1 MRAALAD
8 GAGRGAMRDHK
19 TLLQERV
26 QAEGAGKLRYID
38 TAQNGPP
45 HDRAFSVEAR
55 LENEAGERVLASA
68 DGSSK
73 KEAQQRAAE
82 LALLH
87 WNRARRTRR
96 DRSSVEFGAVEH
108 LRPHHATVEQ
118 DGLLTTLKSI
128 LEIIIFA
135 IFIVTFIVQPFRIPS
150 GSMEP
155 TLRVGDFLLV
165 DKQSYAPEGG
175 LDRLVLPPARV
186 ERGDLVV
193 FHYPVD
199 PRLHLVKRVVGLPGE
214 RIRMRGGRVLV
225 NGQVIEEPYAFYSPS
240 RPNGFRDDFPSL
252 LEADPNVDLRWWIR
266 LRSSVVDRDVI
277 VPPDRIFCAGR
288 QPQRQRGQPVLGVCA
303 AERDCGAAA
312 AGVLYAAAG

>member
-1 MRAALAD
+1 MSSGQAAHPSVRA
-8 GAGRGAMRDHK
+8 GHP
-19 TLLQERV
+19 
-26 QAEGAGKLRYID
+26 
-38 TAQNGPP
+38 TA
-45 HDRAFSVEAR
+45 
-55 LENEAGERVLASA
+55 
-68 DGSSK
+68 
-73 KEAQQRAAE
+73 
-82 LALLH
+82 
-87 WNRARRTRR
+87 
-96 DRSSVEFGAVEH
+96 
-108 LRPHHATVEQ
+108 EQ

-128 LEIIIFA
+128 LEIIVFA
-135 IFIVTFIVQPFRIPS
+135 IFLVTFVVQPFRIPS

-165 DKQSYAPEGG
+165 DKQSYAPASRMDW
-175 LDRLVLPPARV
+175 LLPPARV

-225 NGQVIEEPYAFYSPS
+225 NGVALTEPYAFYSAS

-277 VPPDRIFCAGR
+277 VPQDSYF
-288 QPQRQRGQPVLGVCA
+288 VLGDNRNDSEDSRYWGFVPRSA
-303 AERDCGAAA
+303 IVGRPLLVYFTLPA
-312 AGVLYAAAG
+312 AGEIDGSALERLRDVFRTGVRSWRVLR